1 MNVSA
6 CRFFLILKFW
16 MSSTLCMCACI
27 CKLKEYNV
35 WILYSYKFKLS
46 IAMQR
51 FLRYHKCTCKYKTA
65 QRACYPGYIT
75 HTCIYSICL
84 RLSSQVILHVFT
96 SKKKK
101 DQMNTDYRKKR
112 MWKDTELRQTLYYT
126 CSLTVI
132 LFLHFSRSLF
142 LPYAWLR
149 QHTRN
154 PSGIFQTPLPSNWK
168 GKYFRCHFS
177 FLFYI
182 FNRLEND
189 FVVLYSKWILKAF
202 ILKPKIITH
211 LMHDALNT
219 DFDIRIWK
227 KYCQCWQI
235 KKTDSFQ
242 GWRFQKKVF

>member
-96 SKKKK
+96 SKKKRPNEYWLSK
-101 DQMNTDYRKKR
+101 EKNVKR
-112 MWKDTELRQTLYYT
+112 HRIKT
-126 CSLTVI
+126 
-132 LFLHFSRSLF
+132 
-142 LPYAWLR
+142 
-149 QHTRN
+149 
-154 PSGIFQTPLPSNWK
+154 
-168 GKYFRCHFS
+168 
-177 FLFYI
+177 YI
-182 FNRLEND
+182 
-189 FVVLYSKWILKAF
+189 VLYMFFNCNF
-202 ILKPKIITH
+202 IF
-211 LMHDALNT
+211 AL
-219 DFDIRIWK
+219 F
-227 KYCQCWQI
+227 
-235 KKTDSFQ
+235 
-242 GWRFQKKVF
+242 